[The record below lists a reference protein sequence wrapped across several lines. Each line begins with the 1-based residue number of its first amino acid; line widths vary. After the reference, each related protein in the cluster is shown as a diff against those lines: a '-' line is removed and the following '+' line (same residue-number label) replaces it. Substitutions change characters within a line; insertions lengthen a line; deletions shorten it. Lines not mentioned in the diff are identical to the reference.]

1 MQWIKAILLFVCGG
15 GSWHAADRHVR
26 LTFDDDDYRRLAIS
40 SVLVSELSI
49 YINPEQKQRLVLREG
64 SGVQIP

>member
-1 MQWIKAILLFVCGG
+1 MWVVVLGMLLIAIVM
-15 GSWHAADRHVR
+15 

-49 YINPEQKQRLVLREG
+49 STSTPNKN
-64 SGVQIP
+64 SGWF

>member
-49 YINPEQKQRLVLREG
+49 STSTPNKN
-64 SGVQIP
+64 SGWF